1 MAALEIDLMAS
12 RYGHKPK
19 RSKRYWLWISGVGIV
34 LMAFGALIATI
45 ANFNPVQT
53 KDIGFSVKDAT
64 QVVLDFEISKP
75 KEATAVCSLESLN
88 EQFSQVGYKEIE
100 IGPQETDTVRF
111 SISINTTELAT
122 TALVDECRLK

>member
-1 MAALEIDLMAS
+1 MAAQENDLMAS

-19 RSKRYWLWISGVGIV
+19 RSKKYWLWLSAVGIA
-34 LMAFGALIATI
+34 LMAIGALLATI
-45 ANFNPVQT
+45 ANFNPVQS

-64 QVVLDFEISKP
+64 QVILDFEVSKP
-75 KEATAVCSLESLN
+75 KDATAICSLESLN

-111 SISINTTELAT
+111 SVSINTTELAT

>member
-1 MAALEIDLMAS
+1 MAAQENDLMAS

-19 RSKRYWLWISGVGIV
+19 RSKKYWLWLSAVGIA
-34 LMAFGALIATI
+34 LMAIGALLATM
-45 ANFNPVQT
+45 ANFNPVQS

-64 QVVLDFEISKP
+64 QVILDFEVSKP
-75 KEATAVCSLESLN
+75 KDATAICSLESLN

-111 SISINTTELAT
+111 SVSINTTELAT

>member
-1 MAALEIDLMAS
+1 MAAQENDLMAS

-19 RSKRYWLWISGVGIV
+19 RSKRYWLWISVVGIV

-45 ANFNPVQT
+45 ANFNPVQS
-53 KDIGFSVKDAT
+53 KDIGFAVKDAT

-75 KEATAVCSLESLN
+75 KDATAICSLESLN

-100 IGPQETDTVRF
+100 IGPQDTDTVRF

>member
-1 MAALEIDLMAS
+1 MAAQENDLMAS

-19 RSKRYWLWISGVGIV
+19 RSRRYWVWITASGIA
-34 LMAFGALIATI
+34 LMALGAFIAAM
-45 ANFNPVQT
+45 ANFNPVQS
-53 KDIGFSVKDAT
+53 KDIGFSVKDST

-75 KEATAVCSLESLN
+75 KDATAICSLESLN

-111 SISINTTELAT
+111 SVSINTTELAT

>member
-1 MAALEIDLMAS
+1 MAAQENDLMES

-19 RSKRYWLWISGVGIV
+19 RSRRYWVLISAVGIA
-34 LMAFGALIATI
+34 LMALGALFAAM

-75 KEATAVCSLESLN
+75 KNATAICSLESLN

-100 IGPQETDTVRF
+100 IGPQDTDTVRF